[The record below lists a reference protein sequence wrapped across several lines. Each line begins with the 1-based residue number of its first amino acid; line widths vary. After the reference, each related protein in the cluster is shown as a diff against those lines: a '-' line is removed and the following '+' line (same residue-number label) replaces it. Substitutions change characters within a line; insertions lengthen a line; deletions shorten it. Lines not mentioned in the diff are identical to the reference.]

1 MNKLVRWVLVIAGM
15 GLVFAWW
22 VVLGHI
28 MKSPS
33 VWVDMGQWL
42 GECVLFLVALLFI
55 MAGLLFG
62 ANASV
67 HKPKAPARVAMAPPA
82 IIRCERCHGAI
93 ATLYSKK
100 RDLLCCDPCAFAV
113 TLPIDDLCSVDYGL
127 TFRAGRQQ
135 AARG

>member
-1 MNKLVRWVLVIAGM
+1 MRKLVRLILVIAGT
-15 GLVFAWW
+15 GLVIVWW

-62 ANASV
+62 ANAST
-67 HKPKAPARVAMAPPA
+67 HQPKRPAQRAAEPMPVY
-82 IIRCERCHGAI
+82 RCEVCESKQ
-93 ATLYSKK
+93 ATLYNLKTD
-100 RDLLCCDPCAFAV
+100 RLCCDSCAFAGNAAATDITSITYGIHV
-113 TLPIDDLCSVDYGL
+113 RRERDL
-127 TFRAGRQQ
+127 TR
-135 AARG
+135 RG